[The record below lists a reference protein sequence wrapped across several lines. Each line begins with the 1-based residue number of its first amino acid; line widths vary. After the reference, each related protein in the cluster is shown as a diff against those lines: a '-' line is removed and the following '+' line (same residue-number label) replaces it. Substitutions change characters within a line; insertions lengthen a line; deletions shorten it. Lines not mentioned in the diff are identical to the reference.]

1 MIDRSDV
8 GMLPI
13 SSLNALE
20 YCPRKFYYQFVQ
32 GEMLIN
38 EFVLEGTLAHQ
49 RVHEA
54 GTHTTA
60 AGEIETTRLYL
71 YSEALHLTGFA
82 DVIEERA
89 GVFLPVEYKHGHQGE
104 WLNDHIQLCAQA
116 LCLEERIAVQHE
128 IGQHTV
134 QHETGRP
141 PAPIRLANAAGGLAM
156 RPVNAAAHLPTV
168 RQDARRQL
176 PYGSGKTKGEGLPL
190 HIPYG
195 YIFYVG
201 SRRRVKVHFTEQLR
215 ARTRETIA
223 QALQVA
229 ALGSPPPPLSGKMA
243 ARCPKCSLLPLC
255 LPEEVRLLQS
265 KKRT

>member
-1 MIDRSDV
+1 MIDRSEV

-32 GEMLIN
+32 GEMLVN
-38 EFVLEGTLAHQ
+38 EFVLEGTLEHQ
-49 RVHEA
+49 RVHQA
-54 GTHTTA
+54 GSRTTA
-60 AGEIETTRLYL
+60 EGEFETTRLYL

-89 GVFLPVEYKHGHQGE
+89 GLFVPVEYKHGQQGE

-116 LCLEERIAVQHE
+116 LCLEERIAGRHE
-128 IGQHTV
+128 SSGNPRRATIKAHHPSTQ
-134 QHETGRP
+134 P
-141 PAPIRLANAAGGLAM
+141 P
-156 RPVNAAAHLPTV
+156 
-168 RQDARRQL
+168 
-176 PYGSGKTKGEGLPL
+176 SPL

-195 YIFYVG
+195 YIYYVG

-223 QALQVA
+223 QALKVA
-229 ALGSPPPPLSGKMA
+229 ALGSPPPPLSGRMA
-243 ARCPKCSLLPLC
+243 ARCPNCSLLPLC

>member
-1 MIDRSDV
+1 MIDRSEV

-32 GEMLIN
+32 GEMLVN
-38 EFVLEGTLAHQ
+38 EFVLEGTLDHQ

-60 AGEIETTRLYL
+60 AGELETTRLYL
-71 YSEALHLTGFA
+71 YSEALHLAGFA

-89 GVFLPVEYKHGHQGE
+89 GVFLPVEYKHGHLGE

-116 LCLEERIAVQHE
+116 LCLEERIA
-128 IGQHTV
+128 G
-134 QHETGRP
+134 QHETSGNPRRATIEAHYPSTQP
-141 PAPIRLANAAGGLAM
+141 PSPPR
-156 RPVNAAAHLPTV
+156 
-168 RQDARRQL
+168 
-176 PYGSGKTKGEGLPL
+176 
-190 HIPYG
+190 IPYG

-223 QALQVA
+223 QALKVA
-229 ALGSPPPPLSGKMA
+229 ALKTPPPPLSGKMA
-243 ARCPKCSLLPLC
+243 ARCPNCSLLPLC
-255 LPEEVRLLQS
+255 LPEEVRMLQS